1 MFWKFPA
8 LNPQPVTSE
17 EFLNIH
23 QTFKRSPPSTRSLLV
38 VTRSNGFRTL
48 IRTKTSTKLPR
59 STLNYGR
66 VNRFEF
72 EYCFDNVEGRQETG
86 RRNAGSPK
94 DVPGSVPVL
103 QVLEIPPPRPPIRT
117 VCKRGHNVCGNCFTA
132 LGKSHCPV
140 SPECQRI
147 SEDIQDVAV
156 ETMMKSLKLPMSCK
170 NHAAGCDFSGS
181 LEDVITQAG
190 GRLPLSERAVRCT
203 LMLPR
208 HQFQRLGRPHGP

>member
-1 MFWKFPA
+1 MSKDAKKPEDEMLALPKMFLDQFRCCKCWKY
-8 LNPQPVTSE
+8 L
-17 EFLNIH
+17 
-23 QTFKRSPPSTRSLLV
+23 
-38 VTRSNGFRTL
+38 
-48 IRTKTSTKLPR
+48 
-59 STLNYGR
+59 
-66 VNRFEF
+66 
-72 EYCFDNVEGRQETG
+72 
-86 RRNAGSPK
+86 
-94 DVPGSVPVL
+94 
-103 QVLEIPPPRPPIRT
+103 RPPIRT